1 MPAKISIDLSRLR
14 WRPGLQM
21 RDVDVPSSA
30 GNTGAE
36 RMAFKKGSDN
46 QACR

>member
-1 MPAKISIDLSRLR
+1 LS
-14 WRPGLQM
+14 WRPGPQL
-21 RDVDVPSSA
+21 RDVDVRSSA
-30 GNTGAE
+30 GNAGAE